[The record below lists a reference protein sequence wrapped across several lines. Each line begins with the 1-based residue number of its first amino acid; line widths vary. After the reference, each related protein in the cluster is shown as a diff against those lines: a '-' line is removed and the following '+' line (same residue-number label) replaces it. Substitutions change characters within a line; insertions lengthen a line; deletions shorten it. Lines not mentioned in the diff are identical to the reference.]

1 MATVRTAR
9 GPANS
14 GMRNRG
20 SAVPFRVLWLA
31 AVLISVLVAHGA
43 RAESAEGHLV
53 NAVPVAAAA
62 TADSGAWLAPEH
74 SGHCEQ
80 PEHPGHPEHHSD
92 ELCVG
97 PAAAG
102 RRPGAAVP
110 HSLGGL
116 RLAAT
121 GTGPVRGVRGR
132 PCRPSAIAQ
141 RNGFRGA
148 AGLDSGRFRIA
159 PLSMP
164 PARPRAPLR
173 RGGSLPEAL
182 CRSAFRCAFCSVLS
196 SVVAPALV
204 AVPAPV
210 VAPALI
216 AVAAPV
222 AESASAAVPAH

>member
-92 ELCVG
+92 ELCVSG
-97 PAAAG
+97 LPQQ
-102 RRPGAAVP
+102 GA
-110 HSLGGL
+110 
-116 RLAAT
+116 
-121 GTGPVRGVRGR
+121 
-132 PCRPSAIAQ
+132 
-141 RNGFRGA
+141 
-148 AGLDSGRFRIA
+148 
-159 PLSMP
+159 
-164 PARPRAPLR
+164 
-173 RGGSLPEAL
+173 
-182 CRSAFRCAFCSVLS
+182 
-196 SVVAPALV
+196 APALPCPTPS
-204 AVPAPV
+204 AGCAWQPPAPGR
-210 VAPALI
+210 
-216 AVAAPV
+216 
-222 AESASAAVPAH
+222 SGASAGARAVLPPLRSATASVVQQV

>member
-80 PEHPGHPEHHSD
+80 PEHPGPPEHAD
-92 ELCVG
+92 ELCVSG
-97 PAAAG
+97 LPQQGAAPTLPCPTCSAG
-102 RRPGAAVP
+102 RTWQPPVPTRSGAFA
-110 HSLGGL
+110 GA
-116 RLAAT
+116 RAAL
-121 GTGPVRGVRGR
+121 P
-132 PCRPSAIAQ
+132 PL
-141 RNGFRGA
+141 RGA
-148 AGLDSGRFRIA
+148 TA
-159 PLSMP
+159 
-164 PARPRAPLR
+164 
-173 RGGSLPEAL
+173 
-182 CRSAFRCAFCSVLS
+182 
-196 SVVAPALV
+196 SVVQQV
-204 AVPAPV
+204 
-210 VAPALI
+210 
-216 AVAAPV
+216 
-222 AESASAAVPAH
+222 